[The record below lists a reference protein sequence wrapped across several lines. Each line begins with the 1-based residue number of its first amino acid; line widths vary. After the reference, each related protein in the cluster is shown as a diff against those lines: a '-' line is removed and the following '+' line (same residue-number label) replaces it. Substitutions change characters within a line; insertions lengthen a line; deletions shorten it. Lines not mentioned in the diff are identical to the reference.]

1 MKQTIS
7 MTQRHRDSGE
17 ILLRYDGEAEVEE
30 QGKRTHIRLRC
41 EEPACRIELYAYGDA
56 MVLHHHSIQ
65 RTKLSFREGRT
76 TLAHVENELGAITLR
91 LRTDRY
97 ERPPTHI
104 HVDYAIMDGADGSDT
119 FEFRIEMR
127 GGRK

>member
-1 MKQTIS
+1 MPMEMRWSCIIIPYS
-7 MTQRHRDSGE
+7 VRSSLFGR
-17 ILLRYDGEAEVEE
+17 
-30 QGKRTHIRLRC
+30 
-41 EEPACRIELYAYGDA
+41 
-56 MVLHHHSIQ
+56 
-65 RTKLSFREGRT
+65 GRT

-97 ERPPTHI
+97 ERTPTHI